1 MEVSMFRKFL
11 LASVACVG
19 FLSPLAFSAN
29 ANAHEY
35 RYEHRQVYRVFYRQ
49 PFGPWVFAGSFRS
62 HRQAERFAEP
72 YRFRGFAVAI
82 R

>member
-1 MEVSMFRKFL
+1 MFRKFL

-29 ANAHEY
+29 ANAHDY
-35 RYEHRQVYRVFYRQ
+35 HYEHRHLYRVFYRD
-49 PFGPWVFAGSFRS
+49 PVRPVWVFAASFRS
-62 HRQAERFAEP
+62 HREAARFAEQ
-72 YRFRGFAVAI
+72 YRYRGFAVAI